1 MYFKI
6 KQKELGIFMKKTKR
20 ILAMIGVLLL
30 VLLYLSTLVFAL
42 LGKDFM
48 NWLMAS
54 VGATLI
60 LPVLIWAYGF
70 VARMLK
76 GNGEENDAKQ

>member
-1 MYFKI
+1 
-6 KQKELGIFMKKTKR
+6 MKKAKR
-20 ILAMIGVLLL
+20 ILALIGVVLL

-54 VGATLI
+54 VATTI
-60 LPVLIWAYGF
+60 MLPILIWAYGF
-70 VARMLK
+70 VYRLVK
-76 GNGEENDAKQ
+76 GKKDEEPMD